1 MKSTDPLLQPF
12 TLKGMTF
19 RNRILSTAHAPG
31 YVKDGHPQLRYQLY
45 HEEKAK
51 GGIALT
57 MFGGSSTISPDTP
70 SVFGQINAADDSV
83 IPHFR
88 ALAERVHRHG
98 AKAMCQITHLGRRTT
113 WNDGD
118 WLPVIAPSRVREPA
132 HRGFPKPMDQTDIDR
147 TVKAFGAAARRV
159 KESGLDGVELIAH
172 AHLIEQFWTPRVNKR
187 TDGYGGSLKNR
198 MRFSFEVIEEVRG
211 QVGEDFIVGVRMGS
225 ESTLEDD
232 LTLEENLQIAQALE
246 GLGTIDFLNINRGQ
260 VESDAHL
267 AHMMPG
273 MSDPLAVHLSIVK
286 PFRDAVD
293 VPLFHAGR
301 INDMASA
308 RHAIESGVV
317 DMIGMTRAH
326 MADPHI
332 VNKLMRGEEE
342 RIRPCVGAGYCLDT
356 LFGVGTAYC
365 AHNASTG
372 REASM
377 PHVIEPT
384 SGEKK
389 HVVVVGAGP
398 AGMEAARVSAARGHD
413 VVLYEAGS
421 RVGGQLNLAS
431 RNTWRGDLAGISQ
444 WLENELEHLGVTV
457 KTNRLVEPT
466 DIKEEAADI
475 VVVATG
481 GIPDPLIDEGAELI
495 VSVWDVLSGS
505 VTLSGSVLVFDDNGQ
520 AQAPS
525 CAQYLAENG
534 CEVEIVTPDR
544 MMGAEMG
551 SLNFPIFLEHFYT
564 HGVTMTPDQRLRGVS
579 RDGNRL
585 KATLINEYTN
595 AETVRIVDHV
605 VVEHGTLP
613 VEELYQELVGQASN
627 RGITDQAALLG
638 AKPQPVGEH
647 EGSYQL
653 FRVGDAV
660 ASRNIHAAIY
670 DSLRLCKDF

>member
-1 MKSTDPLLQPF
+1 MSSTDPLLQPF
-12 TLKGMTF
+12 TLKGVTF

-57 MFGGSSTISPDTP
+57 MFGGSSTISADTP
-70 SVFGQINAADDSV
+70 SVFGQINAGDDSV
-83 IPHFR
+83 IPHLK
-88 ALAERVHRHG
+88 ALADRVHRHG

-132 HRGFPKPMDQTDIDR
+132 HRGFPKAMDHSDIAR

-232 LTLEENLQIAQALE
+232 LTLDENLQIAQALE
-246 GLGTIDFLNINRGQ
+246 ALGSVDFLNINRGQ

-273 MSDPLAVHLSIVK
+273 MADPLAVHLAILK
-286 PFRDAVD
+286 PFRDAVK

-301 INDMASA
+301 INDIATA
-308 RHAIESGVV
+308 RHAIRSGVV

-332 VNKLMRGEEE
+332 VNKLMRGDEE

-356 LFGVGTAYC
+356 LFGIGQAYC
-365 AHNASTG
+365 VHNPSTG
-372 REASM
+372 REANM
-377 PHVIEPT
+377 PHVIEKT
-384 SGEKK
+384 IAAKK
-389 HVVVVGAGP
+389 RVVVVGAGP
-398 AGMEAARVSAARGHD
+398 AGMEAARVSAERGHH
-413 VVLYEAGS
+413 VVLYEAGAQL
-421 RVGGQLNLAS
+421 GGQLNLAS
-431 RNTWRGDLAGISQ
+431 RNTWRGDMAGVSR
-444 WLENELEHLGVTV
+444 WLEGELEHLGVTI
-457 KTNRLVEPT
+457 KTNHLIEST
-466 DIKEEAADI
+466 EIHAEAADI

-481 GIPDPLIDEGAELI
+481 GVPDPLINEGAELI

-505 VTLSGSVLVFDDNGQ
+505 LTLSGSVLVFDDNGQ

-544 MMGAEMG
+544 MIGAEMG
-551 SLNFPIFLEHFYT
+551 SLNFPIFLERFYA

-595 AETVRIVDHV
+595 KETIRSVDHV

-613 VEELYQELVGQASN
+613 VEALYQDLVGQSSN
-627 RGITDQAALLG
+627 QGITDQESLLNG
-638 AKPQPVGEH
+638 QPQPLGEH
-647 EGSYQL
+647 DGAFQL

-670 DSLRLCKDF
+670 DSLRLCKNF

>member
-12 TLKGMTF
+12 TLKGITF

-45 HEEKAK
+45 HEEKAR

-57 MFGGSSTISPDTP
+57 MFGGSSTISADTP
-70 SVFGQINAADDSV
+70 SVFGQINASDDSV

-98 AKAMCQITHLGRRTT
+98 ARAMRQITHLGRRTT

-159 KESGLDGVELIAH
+159 RESGLDGVELIAH

-211 QVGEDFIVGVRMGS
+211 QVGADFIVGVRMGS
-225 ESTLEDD
+225 ESALEDD
-232 LTLEENLQIAQALE
+232 LTLDENLEIARSLAR
-246 GLGTIDFLNINRGQ
+246 LGTVDFLNINRGQ

-273 MSDPLAVHLSIVK
+273 MSDPLAVHLAIVK
-286 PFRDAVD
+286 PFREAVD
-293 VPLFHAGR
+293 LALFHAGR
-301 INDMASA
+301 INDLASA
-308 RHAIESGVV
+308 RYAIESGGV

-332 VNKLMRGEEE
+332 VNKLMRDEEE

-356 LFGVGTAYC
+356 LFGVGQAYC
-365 AHNASTG
+365 VHNPSTG

-377 PHVIEPT
+377 PHVIEKS
-384 SGEKK
+384 SGPKK
-389 HVVVVGAGP
+389 RVVVIGGGP
-398 AGMEAARVSAARGHD
+398 AGMEAARVSAERGHN

-421 RVGGQLNLAS
+421 TLGGQVNLAA

-444 WLENELEHLGVTV
+444 WLESELEHLDVSV
-457 KTNRLVEPT
+457 KTNRLVEAA
-466 DIKEEAADI
+466 DLDEEAPDI

-481 GIPDPLIDEGAELI
+481 GIPDLSIKEGEELI
-495 VSVWDVLSGS
+495 VSVWDVLAGT
-505 VTLSGSVLVFDDNGQ
+505 VTLSGQVLVFDDSGQ

-525 CAQYLAENG
+525 CAQFLAESG
-534 CEVEIVTPDR
+534 CVVEIATPDR

-551 SLNFPIFLEHFYT
+551 SLNFPIFLERFYE
-564 HGVTMTPDQRLRGVS
+564 HGVTMTPDQRLRGVA

-585 KATLINEYTN
+585 KATLVNEYTSQ
-595 AETVRIVDHV
+595 ETTRIVDHV
-605 VVEHGTLP
+605 VVEHGTVP
-613 VEELYQELVGQASN
+613 VEELYHELSVRASN
-627 RGITDQAALLG
+627 RGITDQDALLN
-638 AKPQPVGEH
+638 AKPQPTGEH
-647 EGSYQL
+647 EGTYQL

-670 DSLRLCKDF
+670 DSLRLCKEF

>member
-1 MKSTDPLLQPF
+1 
-12 TLKGMTF
+12 MTF
-19 RNRILSTAHAPG
+19 RNRFLSTAHAPG

-83 IPHFR
+83 IPHFS
-88 ALAERVHRHG
+88 ALAHRVHRHG
-98 AKAMCQITHLGRRTT
+98 AKAMCQISHLGRRTT

-132 HRGFPKPMDQTDIDR
+132 HRGFPKPMDQADIDR

-159 KESGLDGVELIAH
+159 KQSGLDGVELIAH
-172 AHLIEQFWTPRVNKR
+172 AHLIEQFWTPRVNRR

-211 QVGEDFIVGVRMGS
+211 QVGDDFIVGVRMGS
-225 ESTLEDD
+225 NSELEDD
-232 LTLEENLQIAQALE
+232 LSLEENLEIAQALE
-246 GLGTIDFLNINRGQ
+246 RLGTVDFLNINRGQ

-273 MSDPLAVHLSIVK
+273 MSDPLAVHLAIVK
-286 PFRDAVD
+286 PFRDSVD
-293 VPLFHAGR
+293 LPLFHAGR
-301 INDMASA
+301 INDLATA
-308 RHAIESGVV
+308 RHAINSGVV

-332 VNKLMRGEEE
+332 ANKLMRGEEA
-342 RIRPCVGAGYCLDT
+342 RIRPCVGAGYCLDS
-356 LFGVGTAYC
+356 LFSNGQAYC
-365 AHNASTG
+365 AHNPATG
-372 REASM
+372 REETM
-377 PHVIEPT
+377 PHTIT
-384 SGEKK
+384 KSTGGQKN
-389 HVVVVGAGP
+389 VVVVGAGP
-398 AGMEAARVSAARGHD
+398 AGMEAARVSAQRGHH
-413 VVLYEAGS
+413 VVLYEAS
-421 RVGGQLNLAS
+421 SSLGGQINLAS
-431 RNTWRGDLAGISQ
+431 RNTWRSDLGGITQ
-444 WLENELEHLGVTV
+444 WLENELDQLGVTI
-457 KTNRLVEPT
+457 KTNRLVELA
-466 DIKEEAADI
+466 DIEGEAADI
-475 VVVATG
+475 VVIATG
-481 GIPDPLIDEGAELI
+481 GVPDPVLDDGGELV

-564 HGVTMTPDQRLRGVS
+564 LGVSMTPDHRLRSVT

-585 KATLINEYTN
+585 KATLRNEYTQQ
-595 AETVRIVDHV
+595 ETSQIVDHV

-613 VEELYQELVGQASN
+613 VEALYQELTERASN
-627 RGITDQAALLG
+627 RGITDQESLLSG
-638 AKPQPVGEH
+638 QTQPLGEH
-647 EGSYQL
+647 DGTYQL

-660 ASRNIHAAIY
+660 SSRNIHAALY

>member
-1 MKSTDPLLQPF
+1 MSSTDPLLQPF
-12 TLKGMTF
+12 TLKGITF

-51 GGIALT
+51 GGIGLT
-57 MFGGSSTISPDTP
+57 MFGGSSTIAPDTP
-70 SVFGQINAADDSV
+70 SVFGQINASDDSV
-83 IPHFR
+83 IPHFQ
-88 ALAERVHRHG
+88 ALADRVHRHG
-98 AKAMCQITHLGRRTT
+98 AKIMCQITHLGRRTT

-159 KESGLDGVELIAH
+159 QKSGLDGVELIAH

-211 QVGEDFIVGVRMGS
+211 QVGPDFIVGVRMGS
-225 ESTLEDD
+225 ESELEDD
-232 LTLEENLQIAQALE
+232 LTLEDNLEIAQALE
-246 GLGTIDFLNINRGQ
+246 SLGTVDFLNINRGQ

-273 MSDPLAVHLSIVK
+273 MADPLGVHLGIVK
-286 PFRDAVD
+286 PFREAVD
-293 VPLFHAGR
+293 LALFHATR
-301 INDMASA
+301 INDLATA
-308 RHAIESGVV
+308 RHVIEAGLV

-326 MADPHI
+326 MSDPHI

-356 LFGVGTAYC
+356 LFGVGQAYC
-365 AHNASTG
+365 VHNPATG

-377 PHVIEPT
+377 PHIIEKST
-384 SGEKK
+384 GEKK
-389 HVVVVGAGP
+389 RVVVIGGGP
-398 AGMEAARVSAARGHD
+398 AGMEAARVSAERGHE

-421 RVGGQLNLAS
+421 NLGGQLNLAA
-431 RNTWRGDLAGISQ
+431 RNTWRKDLGGVSQ
-444 WLENELEHLGVTV
+444 WLEGELAHLNVTV
-457 KTNRLVEPT
+457 KTNRLVELT
-466 DIKEEAADI
+466 DIQDEAADI

-481 GIPDPLIDEGAELI
+481 GVPDPLIDEGADLI

-505 VTLSGSVLVFDDNGQ
+505 TTLSGSVLVFDDSGQ

-525 CAQYLAENG
+525 CAQFLAENG

-544 MMGAEMG
+544 MIGAEMG
-551 SLNFPIFLEHFYT
+551 SLNFPIFLERFYE
-564 HGVTMTPDQRLRGVS
+564 HDVTMTPDQRLRGVT

-585 KATLINEYTN
+585 KATLNNEYTRK
-595 AETVRIVDHV
+595 ETVRIVDHV

-613 VEELYQELVGQASN
+613 VDELYHDLIGHASN
-627 RGITDQAALLG
+627 RGVTDLDSLLN
-638 AKPQPVGEH
+638 ARPQPVGEH

>member
-1 MKSTDPLLQPF
+1 MKTTDPLLQPF
-12 TLKGMTF
+12 TLKGLTF

-57 MFGGSSTISPDTP
+57 MFGGSSTISADTP

-88 ALAERVHRHG
+88 AMAERVHRHG

-132 HRGFPKPMDQTDIDR
+132 HRGFPKPMDQADIDR
-147 TVKAFGAAARRV
+147 TVKAFGSAARRV

-211 QVGEDFIVGVRMGS
+211 QVGADFVVGVRMGS
-225 ESTLEDD
+225 ESALEDD

-246 GLGTIDFLNINRGQ
+246 QLGTVDFLNINRGQ

-273 MSDPLAVHLSIVK
+273 MADPLGVHLSIVK
-286 PFRDAVD
+286 PFREAVD
-293 VPLFHAGR
+293 LALFHAGR
-301 INDMASA
+301 INDLATA
-308 RHAIESGVV
+308 RHALDSGVV

-342 RIRPCVGAGYCLDT
+342 RIRPCVGAGYCIDT
-356 LFGVGTAYC
+356 LFGVGQSYC

-372 REASM
+372 REATM
-377 PHVIEPT
+377 PHVIEKT
-384 SGEKK
+384 SGAEKR
-389 HVVVVGAGP
+389 VVVIGGGP
-398 AGMEAARVSAARGHD
+398 AGMEAARVCAERGHE

-421 RVGGQLNLAS
+421 TLGGQLNLAA
-431 RNTWRGDLAGISQ
+431 RNTWRGDLAGVSH
-444 WLENELEHLGVTV
+444 WLENELEHLKVTV
-457 KTNRLVEPT
+457 KTNQLVELA
-466 DIKEEAADI
+466 DVEEEKADI

-481 GIPDPLIDEGAELI
+481 GVPDPLIEEGAELI

-505 VTLSGSVLVFDDNGQ
+505 VTLSGSVLVFDDSGQ

-525 CAQYLAENG
+525 CAQFLAESG
-534 CEVEIVTPDR
+534 CEVEITTPDR
-544 MMGAEMG
+544 MIGAEMG
-551 SLNFPIFLEHFYT
+551 SLNFPIFLERFYE
-564 HGVTMTPDQRLRGVS
+564 HGVTMTPDQRLRGVK

-585 KATLINEYTN
+585 QATLVNEYTGK
-595 AETVRIVDHV
+595 ETTKTLDHV

-613 VEELYQELVGQASN
+613 VEELYHQLINQSSN
-627 RGITDQAALLG
+627 RGITDQDALLSNQ
-638 AKPQPVGEH
+638 AQPLGEH
-647 EGSYQL
+647 AGTFQL
-653 FRVGDAV
+653 FRVGDSV